1 MKKNYFLYISPVATI
16 TLSLLLC
23 GCAKEV
29 EQQQSQEELHEV
41 VFHAGWAPETKTVLQ
56 EDGSVW
62 WSPGDEIA
70 LCLVGHEDKYCL
82 KSDCKEPSQET
93 NFVGMIGENEG
104 EDTFYAIYPYDK
116 AKGTDLSRITIPSVQ
131 YATAGA
137 ISPGQFASFARAEGD
152 NLTFYNVCAGLKFS
166 VAHEGISKIVFQQRD
181 DGVPLTGEIR
191 IPFYPDWPNDLSV
204 TPDYDNGSNFL
215 TVYPAEGKYFDI
227 GKYYYAAI
235 APGNTSLIMSFYTD
249 NQVATK
255 YFGVNSI
262 ERSKIAVLKEK
273 DKDLVFEN
281 IDERTYAALGSNIL
295 PDGIDKNSI
304 REVIFHTSSD
314 VTTDVVVPSSIP
326 TFGKDDYIPVYF
338 EMAGTTAHYYTKA
351 ERYMMKGPSCV
362 SFRDW
367 KELRTIDLSMF
378 STSPVREFN
387 SMFAGCINLEMVNL
401 SSFNTSNAYYFPA
414 MFQECRNLKE
424 LDISNFCSKNI
435 KDDWG
440 NPFDA
445 MFTHCYNLTSL
456 DLGNFEISGNADH
469 TMFAFAR
476 NSHNC
481 AIRCTSSTREALCNV
496 TSKLGDN
503 EKYITWVLPDDEMP
517 VLEPY
522 KFDYYSSDYSK
533 DKTVKVLQKATVGK
547 GINIVLLGDG
557 YSDRLIADG
566 SYDEDMNKAMNAIF
580 KDEPYATFRDYF
592 NVYQVYA
599 VSENE
604 LTGESN
610 TALNACIGGMDSQ
623 NGAVSYFD
631 EYTVQK
637 YAKIPD
643 NNIDETCVVLILNQD
658 AGYVK
663 GVSHNGYIMVGD
675 DVSDVTDYSKGGSVA
690 MICRKLDDYSFV
702 VAHEFGHGFAK
713 LADEYWAYIGNMSDS
728 EKEFYISRAD
738 NYGWWSNI
746 DFTDNPET
754 VKWRK
759 ILNDDRYSGTD
770 IGIYEGATYSSGCWK
785 PSQHSI
791 MNNDADGIFNAPSR
805 EAIYKRIHRLA
816 FGNDWQYDYEK
827 FVEYDQKNIAAEK
840 AARTTSVKNWAS
852 SVEPERKS
860 FVKIEKSMTS
870 DGKEKVTIIM
880 N

>member
-1 MKKNYFLYISPVATI
+1 MKKNYFYTYKSTI
-16 TLSLLLC
+16 AAIALSLLFC

-29 EQQQSQEELHEV
+29 EQLQPQEELHEV

-70 LCLVGHEDKYCL
+70 LCLTGHEDKYCL

-93 NFVGMIGENEG
+93 NFIGMIGKNDG

-116 AKGTDLSRITIPSVQ
+116 VKGTNPFSITIPSVQ

-137 ISPGQFASFARAEGD
+137 ISPGQFVSFARADGN
-152 NLTFYNVCAGLKFS
+152 NLTFYNACAGLKFS
-166 VAHEGISKIVFQQRD
+166 VSHEGISKVVFKQRED
-181 DGVPLTGEIR
+181 SEPITGYVVIPYSWNWPKDLTVVGS
-191 IPFYPDWPNDLSV
+191 YN
-204 TPDYDNGSNFL
+204 NGSNYL
-215 TVYPAEGKYFDI
+215 TVYPKEGKCFVP
-227 GKYYYAAI
+227 GEYYYAAV
-235 APGNTSLIMSFYTD
+235 APGLTSFVISFYTD
-249 NQVATK
+249 DKIATTSLW
-255 YFGVNSI
+255 YHSI

-273 DKDLVFEN
+273 DKNLTFEN
-281 IDERTYAALGSNIL
+281 IDERTYAALGEDIL
-295 PDGIDKNSI
+295 PEGIDKNAI
-304 REVIFHTSSD
+304 KEVLFHTSSD
-314 VTTDVVVPSSIP
+314 VTTDKVVPSSIP
-326 TFGKDDYIPVYF
+326 RYNVEEGYIPVYF
-338 EMAGTTAHYYTKA
+338 ELKGATAHYYTKA
-351 ERYMMKGPSCV
+351 ERYIMKGPNCM

-378 STSPVREFN
+378 NTSQVVNFQR
-387 SMFAGCINLEMVNL
+387 MFEGCINLENVDL
-401 SSFNTSNAYYFPA
+401 SSFDTSNAFSFGS
-414 MFQECRNLKE
+414 MFQQCKRLKK
-424 LDISNFCSKNI
+424 LDISNFCSKSTEE
-435 KDDWG
+435 G
-440 NPFDA
+440 EQPFVG
-445 MFTHCYNLTSL
+445 MFTHCYNFTSL
-456 DLGNFEISGNADH
+456 DLGNFEISGDADH
-469 TMFAFAR
+469 TMFAFAKISR
-476 NSHNC
+476 NC
-481 AIRCTSSTREALCNV
+481 AIRCTSSTREALCNA

-503 EKYITWVLPDDEMP
+503 EQYITWVLPDNEMP

-533 DKTVKVLQKATVGK
+533 DKAVKVLQKSTIGK
-547 GINIVLLGDG
+547 GINIVLMGDG

-610 TALNACIGGMDSQ
+610 TVFNAYIGGIDSQ
-623 NGAVSYFD
+623 NGAVTYFD
-631 EYTVQK
+631 EYTIQK
-637 YAKIPD
+637 YAKIPND
-643 NNIDETCVVLILNQD
+643 DINETCVVLILNQE

-663 GVSHNGYIMVGD
+663 GVSHNGYIMAGD
-675 DVSDVTDYSKGGSVA
+675 DISDITDYSKGGSVA

-713 LADEYWAYIGNMSDS
+713 LADEYCVSYGFIEDW
-728 EKEFYISRAD
+728 EKEYYKGRAD

-746 DFTDNPET
+746 DFTDSKET

-759 ILNDDRYSGTD
+759 FLNDDRYLGTD
-770 IGIYEGATYSSGCWK
+770 IGIYEGATYSFGCWK

-791 MNNDADGIFNAPSR
+791 MNNDADGMFNAPSR

-816 FGNDWQYDYEK
+816 FGKDWQYDYEK

-840 AARTTSVKNWAS
+840 ATAASVINRSPSIDSKQ
-852 SVEPERKS
+852 KS
-860 FVKIEKSMTS
+860 FVKFEKSMTS
-870 DGKEKVTIIM
+870 DGKEKITIIM

>member
-1 MKKNYFLYISPVATI
+1 MKKNYFYTYKSTIATI
-16 TLSLLLC
+16 ALSLLFC
-23 GCAKEV
+23 GCAKEI
-29 EQQQSQEELHEV
+29 EQPQPQEGLHEV

-56 EDGSVW
+56 EDGSIW

-70 LCLVGHEDKYCL
+70 LCIVGHENKYCL
-82 KSDCKEPSQET
+82 KSDCKKPSQET
-93 NFVGMIGENEG
+93 NFIGMIGENDG
-104 EDTFYAIYPYDK
+104 EDTFYGIYPYDK
-116 AKGTDLSRITIPSVQ
+116 VKGTNPFSITIPSVQ
-131 YATAGA
+131 HATAGA
-137 ISPGQFASFARAEGD
+137 ISPGQFISFARAEGN

-166 VAHEGISKIVFQQRD
+166 VAHEGVSKVVFNQRY
-181 DGVPLTGEIR
+181 GEPLTGEIR
-191 IPFYPDWPNDLSV
+191 IPFYPNWPDDLSV
-204 TPDYDNGSNFL
+204 TPDYDNGSNYL
-215 TVYPAEGKYFDI
+215 TVYPAEGKYFAP

-235 APGNTSLIMSFYTD
+235 APCGIFLGMSFYTD

-255 YFGVNSI
+255 YFSGRSI

-273 DKDLVFEN
+273 DKDLVFEP
-281 IDERTYAALGSNIL
+281 IDESTYAALGSNIL
-295 PDGIDKNSI
+295 PEGIDKNSI

-326 TFGKDDYIPVYF
+326 TYGKDDYIPVYF

-351 ERYMMKGPSCV
+351 EQYIMKGPGCV

-367 KELRTIDLSMF
+367 KELRTVDLSMF
-378 STSPVREFN
+378 CTSPVTEFN
-387 SMFAGCINLEMVNL
+387 SMFAGCINLENANL
-401 SSFNTSNAYYFPA
+401 SSFDTNNAFYFLG
-414 MFQECRNLKE
+414 MFQECRNLKK
-424 LDISNFCSKNI
+424 LDISNFCSKNV

-440 NPFDA
+440 NPFGG

-456 DLGNFEISGNADH
+456 DLGDFEISGNASH

-476 NSHNC
+476 NSRNC
-481 AIRCTSSTREALCNV
+481 AIRCTSSTRETLCNA

-503 EKYITWVLPDDEMP
+503 EQYITWVLPDNEIP

-522 KFDYYSSDYSK
+522 KFDYYSSDYTK
-533 DKTVKVLQKATVGK
+533 DKTVKVLHKATVGK
-547 GINIVLLGDG
+547 GINVVLMGDG
-557 YSDRLIADG
+557 YSDRMIADG

-599 VSENE
+599 VSDNE

-610 TALNACIGGMDSQ
+610 TTFDAYIGGMDPE
-623 NGAVSYFD
+623 NGAVAYFD

-643 NNIDETCVVLILNQD
+643 DDINETCVVLILNQD

-663 GVSHNGYIMVGD
+663 GVSHNGYIMAGD
-675 DVSDVTDYSKGGSVA
+675 DVSDITDYSKGGSVA

-713 LADEYWAYIGNMSDS
+713 LADEYCAYIGNMSDS
-728 EKEFYISRAD
+728 EKEYYISRAD
-738 NYGWWSNI
+738 YYGWWSNI
-746 DFTDNPET
+746 DFTDNPES

-759 ILNDDRYSGTD
+759 FLNDDRYSGTD
-770 IGIYEGATYSSGCWK
+770 IGIYEGATYSSGSWK

-816 FGNDWQYDYEK
+816 FGKDWQYDYEK
-827 FVEYDQKNIAAEK
+827 FVEYDQKNIATEK
-840 AARTTSVKNWAS
+840 ASGTTTVNNCVPFADPK
-852 SVEPERKS
+852 RKS

-870 DGKEKVTIIM
+870 DGKEKITIIM

>member
-1 MKKNYFLYISPVATI
+1 MKTISLQRTVWVVL
-16 TLSLLLC
+16 LSSLSI
-23 GCAKEV
+23 GCVKEV
-29 EQQQSQEELHEV
+29 EQQQPQEGLHEV

-70 LCLVGHEDKYCL
+70 LCLVGHEDKYRL

-93 NFVGMIGENEG
+93 NFIGMIGENDG

-116 AKGTDLSRITIPSVQ
+116 VKGTNPFSITIPSVQ

-137 ISPGQFASFARAEGD
+137 ISPGQFVSFARADGD
-152 NLTFYNVCAGLKFS
+152 NLTFYNACAGLKFS
-166 VAHEGISKIVFQQRD
+166 VSHEGISKVVFKQRED
-181 DGVPLTGEIR
+181 SEPITGYVV
-191 IPFYPDWPNDLSV
+191 IPYSSDWPKD
-204 TPDYDNGSNFL
+204 L
-215 TVYPAEGKYFDI
+215 TVVPSFNEESNYLTIYPKEGKYFVP
-227 GKYYYAAI
+227 GEYYYAAI
-235 APGNTSLIMSFYTD
+235 IPGLMSFVISFYTD
-249 NQVATK
+249 DKVATTSLW
-255 YFGVNSI
+255 YHSI

-273 DKDLVFEN
+273 DKDLTFEN
-281 IDERTYAALGSNIL
+281 IDTRTYAALGEDIL
-295 PDGIDKNSI
+295 PEGLDKNAI
-304 REVIFHTSSD
+304 KEVIFHTSSD
-314 VTTDVVVPSSIP
+314 VTTDMVVPSSIP
-326 TFGKDDYIPVYF
+326 RYNIEEGYIPVYF
-338 EMAGTTAHYYTKA
+338 ELKGTTAHYYTKA
-351 ERYMMKGPSCV
+351 ERYIMKGPNCM

-367 KELRTIDLSMF
+367 KELRTVDLSMF
-378 STSPVREFN
+378 STNQVVVFQR
-387 SMFAGCINLEMVNL
+387 MFEGCINLENVDL
-401 SSFNTSNAYYFPA
+401 SSFDTSNAVGFSS
-414 MFQECRNLKE
+414 MFQGCRKLKK
-424 LDISNFCSKNI
+424 LDLSNFSSRSAN
-435 KDDWG
+435 
-440 NPFDA
+440 NPAEQPFGG
-445 MFTHCYNLTSL
+445 MFAHCYNFTSL
-456 DLGNFEISGNADH
+456 DLGNFEIDVDPDH
-469 TMFAFAR
+469 ALFAFAR

-481 AIRCTSSTREALCNV
+481 AIRCTPSTREALCNA

-503 EKYITWVLPDDEMP
+503 EKYITWVLPNNEMP

-522 KFDYYSSDYSK
+522 KFDYYSSDYTK

-663 GVSHNGYIMVGD
+663 GVSHNGYIMAGD
-675 DVSDVTDYSKGGSVA
+675 DVSDITDYSKGGSVA

-759 ILNDDRYSGTD
+759 FLNDDRYSGTD
-770 IGIYEGATYSSGCWK
+770 IGIYEGATYSSGSWK

-816 FGNDWQYDYEK
+816 FGKDWQYDYEK

-840 AARTTSVKNWAS
+840 AAGTTSVNNCVPFA
-852 SVEPERKS
+852 EPDRKS

-870 DGKEKVTIIM
+870 DGKEKVTVIM

>member
-1 MKKNYFLYISPVATI
+1 
-16 TLSLLLC
+16 
-23 GCAKEV
+23 
-29 EQQQSQEELHEV
+29 
-41 VFHAGWAPETKTVLQ
+41 
-56 EDGSVW
+56 
-62 WSPGDEIA
+62 
-70 LCLVGHEDKYCL
+70 
-82 KSDCKEPSQET
+82 
-93 NFVGMIGENEG
+93 
-104 EDTFYAIYPYDK
+104 
-116 AKGTDLSRITIPSVQ
+116 
-131 YATAGA
+131 
-137 ISPGQFASFARAEGD
+137 
-152 NLTFYNVCAGLKFS
+152 
-166 VAHEGISKIVFQQRD
+166 
-181 DGVPLTGEIR
+181 
-191 IPFYPDWPNDLSV
+191 
-204 TPDYDNGSNFL
+204 
-215 TVYPAEGKYFDI
+215 
-227 GKYYYAAI
+227 
-235 APGNTSLIMSFYTD
+235 
-249 NQVATK
+249 
-255 YFGVNSI
+255 
-262 ERSKIAVLKEK
+262 
-273 DKDLVFEN
+273 
-281 IDERTYAALGSNIL
+281 
-295 PDGIDKNSI
+295 
-304 REVIFHTSSD
+304 
-314 VTTDVVVPSSIP
+314 
-326 TFGKDDYIPVYF
+326 
-338 EMAGTTAHYYTKA
+338 
-351 ERYMMKGPSCV
+351 
-362 SFRDW
+362 
-367 KELRTIDLSMF
+367 
-378 STSPVREFN
+378 
-387 SMFAGCINLEMVNL
+387 
-401 SSFNTSNAYYFPA
+401 
-414 MFQECRNLKE
+414 
-424 LDISNFCSKNI
+424 
-435 KDDWG
+435 
-440 NPFDA
+440 
-445 MFTHCYNLTSL
+445 
-456 DLGNFEISGNADH
+456 
-469 TMFAFAR
+469 
-476 NSHNC
+476 
-481 AIRCTSSTREALCNV
+481 
-496 TSKLGDN
+496 
-503 EKYITWVLPDDEMP
+503 MP

-533 DKTVKVLQKATVGK
+533 DKTVKVLQKATVGN
-547 GINIVLLGDG
+547 GINIVLMGDG
-557 YSDRLIADG
+557 YSDRMIADG

-610 TALNACIGGMDSQ
+610 TAFNACIGGMDSQ

-643 NNIDETCVVLILNQD
+643 NNIDETCVVLILNQE

-663 GVSHNGYIMVGD
+663 GVSHNGYIMAGD
-675 DVSDVTDYSKGGSVA
+675 DVSDITDYSKGGSVA

-759 ILNDDRYSGTD
+759 FLNDDRYSGAD

-785 PSQHSI
+785 PSKHSI

-816 FGNDWQYDYEK
+816 FGKDWQYDYEK

-840 AARTTSVKNWAS
+840 AAGTTSVKNWAS

>member
-1 MKKNYFLYISPVATI
+1 MRRLLISLKFVVLILFTSLY
-16 TLSLLLC
+16 
-23 GCAKEV
+23 GCVKEV
-29 EQQQSQEELHEV
+29 EQPQGELHEV

-70 LCLVGHEDKYCL
+70 LYYVGDHDSGKYRL
-82 KSDCKEPSQET
+82 KANCEKLSSKTD
-93 NFVGMIGENEG
+93 FVGMISDSCDKGI
-104 EDTFYAIYPYDK
+104 FYAIYPYDR
-116 AKGTDLSRITIPSVQ
+116 ATGSIGRFIIPAVQ
-131 YATAGA
+131 YATARTNF
-137 ISPGQFASFARAEGD
+137 PCQFTSLARAEGD

-166 VAHEGISKIVFQQRD
+166 VAHEGVSKVVFQQRD
-181 DGVPLTGEIR
+181 DCIPLTGEIS
-191 IPFYPDWPNDLSV
+191 IPFLSDWPNDLSV
-204 TPDYDNGSNFL
+204 TTDYDNGSNYL
-215 TVYPAEGKYFDI
+215 TVYPAEGKYFDT

-249 NQVATK
+249 TQVATK
-255 YFGVNSI
+255 YFSVNSI

-273 DKDLVFEN
+273 DKDLIFKN

-314 VTTDVVVPSSIP
+314 ITTDVVVPSSIP

-338 EMAGTTAHYYTKA
+338 ELTGSTAHYYTKA

-367 KELRTIDLSMF
+367 KELRTVDLSMF
-378 STSPVREFN
+378 CTSPVMEFN
-387 SMFAGCINLEMVNL
+387 AMFEGCINLENVDL
-401 SSFNTSNAYYFPA
+401 SSFDTSNAFYFPG
-414 MFQECRNLKE
+414 MFSECKNLKK
-424 LDISNFCSKNI
+424 LDISNFCSKNV

-440 NPFDA
+440 NPFAA

-456 DLGNFEISGNADH
+456 NLGDFEISGDANH
-469 TMFAFAR
+469 TMFAVAR

-481 AIRCTSSTREALCNV
+481 AIRCTASTREALCNA

-503 EKYITWVLPDDEMP
+503 EQYITWVLPDNEMP

-522 KFDYYSSDYSK
+522 KFDYYSSDYKK

-547 GINIVLLGDG
+547 GINIILMGDG

-566 SYDEDMNKAMNAIF
+566 SYDEDMNIAMNAIF

-604 LTGESN
+604 LAGESN
-610 TALNACIGGMDSQ
+610 TTFNAYIGGMDPD

-643 NNIDETCVVLILNQD
+643 NDINETCVVLILNRD
-658 AGYVK
+658 AIYIK
-663 GVSHNGYIMVGD
+663 GVSHNGYIMAGD
-675 DVSDVTDYSKGGSVA
+675 DISDITDYSKGGSVA
-690 MICRKLDDYSFV
+690 MICRKLEDYSFV

-746 DFTDNPET
+746 DFTDNPEM

-759 ILNDDRYSGTD
+759 FLNDDRYSGTD

-785 PSQHSI
+785 PSQRSI

-816 FGNDWQYDYEK
+816 FGKEWQYDNEK

-840 AARTTSVKNWAS
+840 AAGTTSVNNRIPS
-852 SVEPERKS
+852 IVPERKS
-860 FVKIEKSMTS
+860 FVKFEKSMTS
-870 DGKEKVTIIM
+870 DGKENITIIM

>member
-1 MKKNYFLYISPVATI
+1 MKTISLQRTVWVVL
-16 TLSLLLC
+16 LSSLSI
-23 GCAKEV
+23 GCVKEV
-29 EQQQSQEELHEV
+29 EQQQPQEGLHEV

-62 WSPGDEIA
+62 WSPRDEIA
-70 LCLVGHEDKYCL
+70 LCLVGHEDKYRL

-93 NFVGMIGENEG
+93 NFIGMIGENDG

-116 AKGTDLSRITIPSVQ
+116 VKGTNPFSITIPSVQ

-137 ISPGQFASFARAEGD
+137 ISSGQFASFARAEGD

-166 VAHEGISKIVFQQRD
+166 VAHEGVSKVVFKQRD
-181 DGVPLTGEIR
+181 DAGPLTGEIR
-191 IPFYPDWPNDLSV
+191 IPFYPDWPNNLSV
-204 TPDYDNGSNFL
+204 VPDYDNGSNYL
-215 TVYPAEGKYFDI
+215 TVYPAEGKYFDV

-255 YFGVNSI
+255 YFSVNSI

-281 IDERTYAALGSNIL
+281 IDESTCASLGSNIL

-367 KELRTIDLSMF
+367 KELRTVDLSMF
-378 STSPVREFN
+378 STSPVMEFN
-387 SMFAGCINLEMVNL
+387 SMFAGCINLESVNL

-414 MFQECRNLKE
+414 MFQECRNLKK

-435 KDDWG
+435 KYDWG
-440 NPFDA
+440 NPFAA

-481 AIRCTSSTREALCNV
+481 AIRCTPSTRETLCNA

-503 EKYITWVLPDDEMP
+503 EKYITWVLPNNEVP

-533 DKTVKVLQKATVGK
+533 DKTVKVLQKATVGN
-547 GINIVLLGDG
+547 GIDIVLMGDG
-557 YSDRLIADG
+557 YSDRMIADG

-592 NVYQVYA
+592 NVYQVYV

-643 NNIDETCVVLILNQD
+643 NNIDETCVVLILNQET
-658 AGYVK
+658 GYVK
-663 GVSHNGYIMVGD
+663 GVSHNGYIMAGD

-713 LADEYWAYIGNMSDS
+713 LADEYSAYIGSMSDW
-728 EKEFYISRAD
+728 EKEYYVSRAD

-746 DFTDNPET
+746 DFSDNPAT

-759 ILNDDRYSGTD
+759 FLNDDRYSGTD
-770 IGIYEGATYSSGCWK
+770 IGIYEGATYSSGSWK

-816 FGNDWQYDYEK
+816 FGKDWQYDYEK

-840 AARTTSVKNWAS
+840 AAGTTSVNNCVPFA
-852 SVEPERKS
+852 EPDRKS

-870 DGKEKVTIIM
+870 DGKEKVTVIM